1 MRSWRRMRPH
11 ALDYQSPLSTR
22 AGFAR
27 FRLSQRF
34 VAVHGINLC
43 VGLFCLAYIPGVGG
57 WTRLLAAIAAAVC
70 CLLQFIVVT
79 FPAWW
84 IVAGRSHLTVPQKLL
99 VLAATSA
106 GTFLSGLGSYLG
118 WTTDWCC

>member
-1 MRSWRRMRPH
+1 MQPRP
-11 ALDYQSPLSTR
+11 LDYRSPQSDRPVFGPLR
-22 AGFAR
+22 V
-27 FRLSQRF
+27 SQRF
-34 VAVHGINLC
+34 VAIHGINLC
-43 VGLFCLAYIPGVGG
+43 VGALWVAYVVGNDD
-57 WTRLLAAIAAAVC
+57 WTRLLAAVGAAVC

-84 IVAGRSHLTVPQKLL
+84 IVVGRSHLTFPQKLL

-106 GTFLSGLGSYLG
+106 GTVLSGLGSYLG